1 MKVIL
6 LDDVKSLGKKD
17 EIVNV
22 SDGYA
27 RNMLLPKKLAV
38 EATGKALNDLKA
50 RKAYEEKV
58 AEETYQAA
66 LAEAKEL
73 DGRSVSIG
81 IKVGSGG
88 KTFGSVSSKE
98 IADAVLSQLGKTI
111 DRKKLGLNAPLKELG
126 VTEVPIR
133 LHPKVTAKIKVEVK
147 EA

>member
-6 LDDVKSLGKKD
+6 LSDVKSLGKKD
-17 EIVNV
+17 DIVNV

-58 AEETYQAA
+58 AAENYQAA
-66 LAEAKEL
+66 LDEAKEL
-73 DGRSVSIG
+73 DGKTVTVA
-81 IKVGSGG
+81 IKVGSNG
-88 KTFGSVSSKE
+88 KTFGSVSTKE
-98 IADAVLSQLGKTI
+98 IADAVEAQLGKTV
-111 DRKKLGLNAPLKELG
+111 DKKKMGLGSPIKELG

-133 LHPKVTAKIKVEVK
+133 LHPKVTATIKVEVK

>member
-1 MKVIL
+1 MQVIL
-6 LDDVKSLGKKD
+6 LSDVKALGKKD
-17 EIVNV
+17 DVVKV

-50 RKAYEEKV
+50 RKAYEAKV
-58 AEETYQAA
+58 AAENLKEAQAQAA
-66 LAEAKEL
+66 EL
-73 DGRSVSIG
+73 DGKSVTVR

-88 KTFGSVSSKE
+88 KTFGSVSAKE
-98 IADAVLSQLGKTI
+98 IAEAVESQLGKSV
-111 DRKKLGLNAPLKELG
+111 DRKKMGLSAPIKELG

-133 LHPKVTAKIKVEVK
+133 LHPQVTATIKVEVK